1 MRKIIKDRKIID
13 SHWQYLTDI
22 ENPASM
28 EGDIVVSL
36 ADWLKH
42 KEELLSY
49 CGNLGL
55 LLQSDEEP
63 SAIENPPAA
72 KDQLKHFHLI
82 AINFPVFSDG
92 RGYSIA
98 RELRSRYD
106 YQGEIRATGDV
117 LRDQLLM
124 MERCGFNAF
133 EVREDRDINEAI
145 KGFQDFSFQYQADHN
160 NPLPSYRR

>member
-13 SHWQYLTDI
+13 SHWQFLSDI
-22 ENPASM
+22 ENLDSL

-36 ADWLKH
+36 SDWQKY
-42 KEELLSY
+42 KPELLSY
-49 CGNLGL
+49 SGNLGL

-63 SAIENPPAA
+63 SAIEKPSAI
-72 KDQLKHFHLI
+72 KDALNHFQLI

-92 RGYSIA
+92 RCYSNA
-98 RELRSRYD
+98 RELRTLYD

-133 EVREDRDINEAI
+133 EVREDRDLNEALE
-145 KGFQDFSFQYQADHN
+145 GFQDFSFQYQADHN